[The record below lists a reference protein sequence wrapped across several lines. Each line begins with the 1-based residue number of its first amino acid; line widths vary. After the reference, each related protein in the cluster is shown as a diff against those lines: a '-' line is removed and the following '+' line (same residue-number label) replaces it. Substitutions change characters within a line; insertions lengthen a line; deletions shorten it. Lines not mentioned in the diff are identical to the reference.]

1 MTLLLNILNF
11 VMITRLSNISML
23 ITECAKYNLLIK
35 VSYKRDS
42 IKSVHG
48 SIRKFLLS
56 GNNNFRFR
64 FVLLLSLFVF
74 KISSQLTI
82 GYGCISLLYSRMFSL
97 QWLLKLVSIISWCK
111 CKEIN
116 VTKEIIWYNI
126 FLLGRDF
133 ISYVFLCMIFKQN
146 LFQRRLFFEWVEIL
160 CILYCILC

>member
-42 IKSVHG
+42 IKSVHV
-48 SIRKFLLS
+48 SIKKCLLS

-82 GYGCISLLYSRMFSL
+82 GYGCISLLYTRISLLL
-97 QWLLKLVSIISWCK
+97 QWPLKLVSIVSWCK

-146 LFQRRLFFEWVEIL
+146 LFQKRLFF
-160 CILYCILC
+160 